1 MGLAHKNNL
10 TTEYGV
16 EITASLYFEIDLIE
30 VQFLQIPNIV
40 SVLTFPEWTAMMLLV
55 QPILLKQ
62 LEAQ

>member
-10 TTEYGV
+10 TTEYAV
-16 EITASLYFEIDLIE
+16 EITASLYFEMDLIE